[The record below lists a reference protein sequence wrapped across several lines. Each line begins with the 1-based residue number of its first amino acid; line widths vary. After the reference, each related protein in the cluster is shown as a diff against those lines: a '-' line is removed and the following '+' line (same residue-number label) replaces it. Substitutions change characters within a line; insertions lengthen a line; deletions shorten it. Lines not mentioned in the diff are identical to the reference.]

1 MKVIITKNYAELSKE
16 AFKIMVDVIKN
27 KPNACLGLATGT
39 TPLGLYQELIKDH
52 QENKTSYKKIR
63 TVNLDEYLG
72 LDYSNDQS
80 YAYFMRVN
88 LFDYL
93 DIDLKN
99 THIENGKALDLE
111 AECQRYNEIL
121 KENVPD
127 IQLLGIGSDG
137 HIAFNEPGTSF
148 EMETHVAT
156 LAASTI
162 KDNSRLFK
170 DIREVPTKAY
180 TQGPK
185 NIMRAK
191 KILLLAS
198 GKNKAQAVYD
208 MLKGPVSENCPA
220 SILQRHPNCIVI
232 LDEEAAELIK

>member
-1 MKVIITKNYAELSKE
+1 MKVIITKNYDELSKE
-16 AFKIMVDVIKN
+16 AFKIMIDVIKN

-52 QENKTSYKKIR
+52 QENKTSYKKVR

-99 THIENGKALDLE
+99 THIENGKALDPKE
-111 AECQRYNEIL
+111 ECQRYNEIL

-148 EMETHVAT
+148 EAETHVAT
-156 LAASTI
+156 LTASTI

-170 DIREVPTKAY
+170 DRFQQKHIHKDQKTLCEPRKY
-180 TQGPK
+180 
-185 NIMRAK
+185 
-191 KILLLAS
+191 
-198 GKNKAQAVYD
+198 YY
-208 MLKGPVSENCPA
+208 
-220 SILQRHPNCIVI
+220 
-232 LDEEAAELIK
+232 